1 MILTY
6 REAIREGM
14 SIRMREDPRV
24 ILFGED
30 TGAYGGSF
38 GITLGMYD
46 EFGGARVRD
55 TPISE
60 SAIIGCAVGS
70 AATGMRPIAE
80 LVFCDFLTVAMDQ
93 IANQAAKMRYMFGGK
108 ISLPMVV
115 RMPAGA
121 GQGGAAQHSQ
131 SLEAWVTHVPGLKV
145 VYPSTPQDALGLIL
159 SAIDDD
165 NPVIYFENKII
176 KEKADITNFDPIPLG
191 KGNIVREGTDISVI
205 TYGLQVYDAKKAAD
219 ILAKDGISLEIIDLR
234 TLYPL
239 DKDMIRSSIAKTH
252 HAIVITEET
261 KRGGYGGEISATI
274 AEEMFDEL
282 DGPVVRIGSLNT
294 PVPVSPIL
302 EQAFMMFFTHV
313 IDLDS
318 GQRTIGKSTL
328 DRQSRIIGM
337 YVNLN
342 HFIVSHAHDR
352 ITQRA

>member
-1 MILTY
+1 
-6 REAIREGM
+6 
-14 SIRMREDPRV
+14 
-24 ILFGED
+24 
-30 TGAYGGSF
+30 
-38 GITLGMYD
+38 
-46 EFGGARVRD
+46 
-55 TPISE
+55 
-60 SAIIGCAVGS
+60 
-70 AATGMRPIAE
+70 MRPIAE

-302 EQAFMMFFTHV
+302 EQAFMPNYQD
-313 IDLDS
+313 I
-318 GQRTIGKSTL
+318 
-328 DRQSRIIGM
+328 
-337 YVNLN
+337 VNAARKML
-342 HFIVSHAHDR
+342 
-352 ITQRA
+352 